1 MSVFAAAKMATVP
14 IEAEDSRRSPFFVNG
29 LLSAVFI
36 VGMLA
41 GLPLGTYCYDWN
53 ADRGIAL
60 GIGIFILASATAW
73 GLVYEDERKIA
84 FGKAYA
90 NLVEDS
96 ISLFF
101 RHILYLL
108 SSPLIWGVGGAV
120 SLAVTAYAEQQKL
133 GGATECSL
141 MSLYAA
147 IGIIVGNVLSPR
159 FAPKRYSSA
168 FLSGLALLGLVSGIP
183 VFVEV
188 GLQQVE
194 DARALYFP
202 LATYMIVV
210 GFFFGV
216 CSNLIDAE
224 YLQRVGEEGKEGTG
238 ASLHS
243 LCIAVFAFLV
253 CAIVGL
259 SILRGWMDVISQFV
273 LLAALL
279 AVGVLPLFLLALK
292 AGSLNPFLSFALS
305 RTIDLLLS
313 LRLSDQND
321 GARWKFPKAKAAP
334 CFCPTIRP
342 RWIRS
347 SLALAFGNRTDRGP
361 WYSKP
366 FIICLL
372 PTGS

>member
-1 MSVFAAAKMATVP
+1 
-14 IEAEDSRRSPFFVNG
+14 
-29 LLSAVFI
+29 
-36 VGMLA
+36 MLA

-73 GLVYEDERKIA
+73 GLVYKDERKIA

-305 RTIDLLLS
+305 RTIGLLLS
-313 LRLSDQND
+313 LRYRIKTMGLDEIPQGKGGTLFLPNHPAEMD
-321 GARWKFPKAKAAP
+321 PIILGARLWKSH
-334 CFCPTIRP
+334 RP
-342 RWIRS
+342 RPVVLETFYHMPFANRIMKIMR
-347 SLALAFGNRTDRGP
+347 AFPMPDMT
-361 WYSKP
+361 
-366 FIICLL
+366 
-372 PTGS
+372 TGTGVYKKKAHR